1 MIQILSVLYIIAA
14 VVLLFGA
21 AIFVHEFGHYWV
33 ARRRGLKV
41 EEFAIGFGP
50 KVFAWTKDGIQYSLR
65 WIPAGGYVKLPQMLT
80 SEALEG
86 EQDKTKPLPA
96 ASPVSKILVAFAGPF
111 MNLVFAFV
119 IATFIYFVGLPI
131 PVNPS
136 VVGHV
141 DPESAEYKL
150 GIRPGDRIVS
160 VNGQPVKAWQE
171 VFEVTILAR
180 TNVMPVILE
189 RKGERKTYQLAT
201 STDNGLKLK
210 MLNLDSEEK
219 IVVGEVSA
227 NSPAA
232 EAKLASKDVIVSFAS
247 VAVFGKSQ
255 LSELVGKRGGQP
267 TEMVIERAGK
277 RLTVTLTPRV
287 LDAGSQRAR
296 IGIQFANT
304 PTRYEVQQPGPLP
317 WVQLEEVW
325 DRTWRTLGALFHSK
339 ETGVSIEDL
348 SGPPG
353 ILAMLGSAVKTD
365 YRLALS
371 FMVLLNINLAVLNLF
386 PIPVLDGGHIMMAVY
401 EKLRGRPVNLKLQEY
416 ATTAFAVLL
425 LSFMAYVSF
434 NDVWKRSSLFKSMF
448 QQETHVEQ
456 SRKAE
461 PVLEPVPAQK

>member
-1 MIQILSVLYIIAA
+1 M
-14 VVLLFGA
+14 
-21 AIFVHEFGHYWV
+21 
-33 ARRRGLKV
+33 
-41 EEFAIGFGP
+41 
-50 KVFAWTKDGIQYSLR
+50 
-65 WIPAGGYVKLPQMLT
+65 
-80 SEALEG
+80 
-86 EQDKTKPLPA
+86 
-96 ASPVSKILVAFAGPF
+96 
-111 MNLVFAFV
+111 
-119 IATFIYFVGLPI
+119 
-131 PVNPS
+131 
-136 VVGHV
+136 
-141 DPESAEYKL
+141 
-150 GIRPGDRIVS
+150 
-160 VNGQPVKAWQE
+160 
-171 VFEVTILAR
+171 
-180 TNVMPVILE
+180 
-189 RKGERKTYQLAT
+189 
-201 STDNGLKLK
+201 
-210 MLNLDSEEK
+210 
-219 IVVGEVSA
+219 
-227 NSPAA
+227 
-232 EAKLASKDVIVSFAS
+232 
-247 VAVFGKSQ
+247 AVFGKSQ

-287 LDAGSQRAR
+287 LDAGAQRAR

-353 ILAMLGSAVKTD
+353 ILAMLVSAVKTD

-434 NDVWKRSSLFKSMF
+434 NDLWKRSALFKSMF

-456 SRKAE
+456 GRKAE
-461 PVLEPVPAQK
+461 PVLEPGPAHK